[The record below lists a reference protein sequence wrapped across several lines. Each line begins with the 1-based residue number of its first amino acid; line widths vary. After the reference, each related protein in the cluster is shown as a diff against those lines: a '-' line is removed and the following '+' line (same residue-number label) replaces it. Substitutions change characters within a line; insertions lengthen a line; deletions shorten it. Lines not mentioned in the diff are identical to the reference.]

1 MFISLLLG
9 SRRNLLFK
17 YNNGFAELTDYQST
31 LSFSESVVHVNGLLS
46 ANSYLDFGAF
56 SPFFCLYSFGS
67 LSLFF
72 RQNVESRVQLL
83 AGVLVV
89 VNTELVVVSGSILPL
104 SVGLNIEYLHELANL
119 NL

>member
-1 MFISLLLG
+1 M
-9 SRRNLLFK
+9 
-17 YNNGFAELTDYQST
+17 
-31 LSFSESVVHVNGLLS
+31 NGLLR

-56 SPFFCLYSFGS
+56 SPLFGLYPFGS

-89 VNTELVVVSGSILPL
+89 VNTELVVVSGRILPL
-104 SVGLNIEYLHELANL
+104 SVGLDVEYFHELANL
-119 NL
+119 DL